1 MNGAP
6 FLGLIMAMIGGGVQ
20 GAFVLPMK
28 YMRKWRWENGWLT
41 YTIICCLILP
51 WILALGL
58 TPSIGKIYSEA
69 SWSVLIAT
77 IGFGAGWGVGSILFG
92 LGASYLGMAMGIA
105 IITGI
110 NACLGTLFPIFFLP
124 REKALSSSSVWTI
137 VLGMVILI
145 AGVVIVSYAG
155 RLRELS
161 QKKATEVPETA
172 AATAKKSLFLG
183 LVICILA
190 GIFCPMMNFSIFFG
204 KPLQD
209 AAVALGA
216 AQYNAGYVL
225 LALAVTGGA
234 VPQIIYCS
242 YLLSRNKSSRNFRLP
257 GTGINYFH
265 GFMMAFYWVLGIV
278 LYAFGTFV
286 MGTRGAIWGWP
297 LFLSC
302 TIIVANILGVITK
315 EWKGASKK
323 AFLMMY
329 IGIACLIIAILIVI
343 TAASR

>member
-1 MNGAP
+1 MSGAP
-6 FLGLIMAMIGGGVQ
+6 FLGLIMAMLGGGVQ

-28 YMRKWRWENGWLT
+28 YMKKWKWENGWLV
-41 YTIICCLILP
+41 YTIVCCLILP
-51 WILALGL
+51 WLLAVLT

-69 SWSVLIAT
+69 SWSILIAVF
-77 IGFGAGWGVGSILFG
+77 GFGAGWGIGSILFG

-110 NACLGTLFPIFFLP
+110 NACLGTLFPIIFLP
-124 REKALSSSSVWTI
+124 REKALSSTSIWMI
-137 VLGMVILI
+137 LFGMVILI
-145 AGVVIVSYAG
+145 AGVAIVSFAG
-155 RLRELS
+155 KLRELS
-161 QKKATEVPETA
+161 QKKASELPDT
-172 AATAKKSLFLG
+172 AATARGKSLFLG
-183 LVICILA
+183 LFICIMA

-209 AAVALGA
+209 SAVASGV

-234 VPQIIYCS
+234 VPQIIYCA
-242 YLLSRNKSSRNFRLP
+242 YLLSKNKSFGNFSLSGIR
-257 GTGINYFH
+257 INYFH
-265 GFMMAFYWVLGIV
+265 GFMMAFYWILGIA

-286 MGTRGAIWGWP
+286 MGEKGAIWGWP

-323 AFLMMY
+323 AFLIMY
-329 IGIACLIIAILIVI
+329 IGIICLIVAILIVI
-343 TAASR
+343 NASSR